1 MHDVIVVGGGVIGL
15 SVALEAVQRGLT
27 VRVLEQGAY
36 GKEASWAGAGIL
48 PAGPTRDT
56 GDPLDRLAAST
67 FRLWPPFSAALQ
79 EQTGIDNGFRRC
91 GALLF
96 ATDPAA
102 GAVAEAEHLQR
113 AGIEFEML
121 TPDALRQIEPAVC
134 WSGRAAPC
142 RIAAV
147 AQIRNPRHLK
157 ALLAACHR
165 AGVDLR
171 PGEGVVGFERE
182 QDRTVAVRTVTDRH
196 LAGQFVIAG
205 GAWSSQILALCGC
218 SLDVEPVRGQIVLLQ
233 APSPPI
239 RHMLECGSRYL
250 VPRPD
255 GRILVGSTE
264 ERVGF
269 HKANTAAAMHELLQ
283 FATGLVPQLADAQF
297 ERAWSGL
304 RPHARR
310 GRPYIGRVP
319 AFDNLLVAAGHFRW
333 GLYLSPIT
341 ARLIG
346 QLLSGEASELSLDEF
361 AVDA

>member
-1 MHDVIVVGGGVIGL
+1 M
-15 SVALEAVQRGLT
+15 
-27 VRVLEQGAY
+27 RVLEQGSS
-36 GKEASWAGAGIL
+36 GRGVWAGAGIL
-48 PAGPTRDT
+48 PQGPRDT
-56 GDPLDRLAAST
+56 GDPLDQLAAAT
-67 FRLWPPFSAALQ
+67 FRLWPAFSAALQ

-91 GALLF
+91 GELLF
-96 ATDPAA
+96 ATDLAA
-102 GAVAEAEHLQR
+102 DAVAEAAHLQR
-113 AGIEFEML
+113 AGIEFEPL
-121 TPDALRQIEPAVC
+121 TPDALRQIEPEVR

-171 PGEGVVGFERE
+171 PGERVVDFERQ
-182 QDRTVAVRTVTDRH
+182 QDRTVAARTVTDRH
-196 LAGQFVIAG
+196 AAGQFVIAG
-205 GAWSSQILALCGC
+205 GAWSSQILAQCGC
-218 SLDVEPVRGQIVLLQ
+218 NLDVEPVRGQIILLQ
-233 APSPPI
+233 TPSPPI

-283 FATGLVPQLADAQF
+283 FATGLVPQLAEARF

-310 GRPYIGRVP
+310 GRPYVGRVP
-319 AFDNLLVAAGHFRW
+319 QLDNLIVAAGHFRW

-346 QLLSGEASELSLDEF
+346 QLLAGETPELPLDEF
-361 AVDA
+361 AVESAPIHRGAG